1 MTAAALAALWASV
14 APGVSSQA
22 RVAPPAPATSVWEEV
37 ARGRVARASLGEGGV
52 VAWGVLPLSRELA
65 WLTLT
70 DDHLSD
76 AVAALTEL
84 PLHGRWASPKTL
96 YQRIDLP
103 WPFVD
108 RQWVLALEN
117 NAGLAAATGAW
128 ERSWR
133 VDNRELATARE
144 KTDSAVF
151 DAAETLTVNRGAWLL
166 VPVDASSTLGV
177 YQAWT
182 QLEGNIP
189 AGATETWARA
199 SIDDL
204 FAGLGKHAVAV
215 RARYGAGCTP
225 QPGADG
231 AAIPCF

>member
-1 MTAAALAALWASV
+1 MTAAALAALWAAV
-14 APGVSSQA
+14 QPGVAVSA
-22 RVAPPAPATSVWEEV
+22 RVPPPEPAPAVWEEV
-37 ARGRVARASLGEGGV
+37 SRGKVSRSGLEGGGV
-52 VAWGVLPLSRELA
+52 VAWGVLPLPRELA

-84 PLHGRWASPKTL
+84 PLHGRWASPKML

-117 NAGLAAATGAW
+117 NAALAAATGAW

-133 VDNRELATARE
+133 VDNRELAAARA
-144 KTDSAVF
+144 KTDIAAF

-166 VPVDASSTLGV
+166 VPVDEGNTLGV

-189 AGATETWARA
+189 AAATESWARS

-204 FAGLGKHAVAV
+204 YAGLAKHATAV
-215 RARYGAGCTP
+215 RARYGPGCSP

-231 AAIPCF
+231 ATIPCF

>member
-1 MTAAALAALWASV
+1 M
-14 APGVSSQA
+14 
-22 RVAPPAPATSVWEEV
+22 
-37 ARGRVARASLGEGGV
+37 
-52 VAWGVLPLSRELA
+52 AWGVLPLSRELA

-76 AVAALTEL
+76 EVAALTEL
-84 PLHGRWASPKTL
+84 PLHGRWASPKVL

-103 WPFVD
+103 WPFAD
-108 RQWVLALEN
+108 RHWVLALEN
-117 NAGLAAATGAW
+117 NAALAAATGAW

-133 VDNRELATARE
+133 VDNREIASARE
-144 KTDSAVF
+144 KTDSAAF

-166 VPVDASSTLGV
+166 VPIDSSTTMGV

-189 AGATETWARA
+189 AGAAETWARA

-204 FAGLGKHAVAV
+204 YAGLAEHAITV
-215 RARYGAGCTP
+215 RARYGPGCSP

-231 AAIPCF
+231 TTIACF